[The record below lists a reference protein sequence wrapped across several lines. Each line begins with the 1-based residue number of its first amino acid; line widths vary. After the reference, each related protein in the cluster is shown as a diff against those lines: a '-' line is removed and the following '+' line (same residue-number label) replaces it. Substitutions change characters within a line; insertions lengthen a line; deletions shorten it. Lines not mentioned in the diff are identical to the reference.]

1 MVGGEKRVSK
11 SEGFQNNLEFR
22 SFRAA
27 ERDAL
32 ERFVVDLPAHDL
44 LFLDRD
50 LRHPKVI
57 AAWVDAVESGEIASF
72 IAVRDDRILATTANI
87 RDPLSWSRHV
97 CEIRLLVLPEARGQG
112 IGRALLDRSIE
123 RAVADG
129 ATKLVA
135 RMTPDQTGAITLF
148 EESGFRG
155 EALLASHLRDE
166 AGGVHDLAI
175 LALDPSREAA
185 KLAAFT

>member
-1 MVGGEKRVSK
+1 MSSGVGN
-11 SEGFQNNLEFR
+11 EGANDNGLTI
-22 SFRAA
+22 RAFA
-27 ERDAL
+27 AGDRHAL
-32 ERFVVDLPAHDL
+32 ERFVVDLPSHDL

-57 AAWVDAVESGEIASF
+57 QAWIAAVEHGEIASSV
-72 IAVRDDRILATTANI
+72 ALQGERIVAATANI
-87 RDPLSWSRHV
+87 RDPLSWSAHV

-112 IGRALLDRSIE
+112 IGRTLLERSME

-155 EALLASHLRDE
+155 EALLAKHVCDD
-166 AGGVHDLAI
+166 AGEFHDLAI
-175 LALDPSREAA
+175 LSLDPAREAA
-185 KLAAFT
+185 KLAAFG